1 MLWLFIPINQEY
13 EMDDLLR
20 LDASQLVAGFRQH
33 GLSPV
38 ELMCAVLDRV
48 TKLDPVLNAFC
59 ALDEERALSAARDSE
74 RRWMQGEPC
83 GPLDGVPVS
92 VKDLVAVAG
101 MPTRYGS
108 WTSSPER
115 ESADAPAVARLR
127 RAGAIPFGKT
137 TTSEFGNKIVTDSPL
152 RGATRNPWD
161 PHLSC
166 GGSSGGSAVAVAMGM
181 GPLSLATDG
190 GGSIRIPACWS
201 GVVGFKPTFA
211 LVPAGVAASWT
222 ALSTLGPIARNVR
235 DAALMLDAMTH
246 EDVDGQLETGRPRG
260 YCAALDGGVA
270 GLRIA
275 YCAAPADISVA
286 PDIAQCV
293 RTAAATFG
301 ALGATLVETEVAPLA
316 HYYGDGRMH
325 SIQWAVFFAQRM
337 RHMRPADRALLD
349 PDLRALA
356 QAGDHVDT
364 ATFSDALLARHTL
377 CTSMETFFEQYDL
390 LLTPTFH
397 CGPPPVP
404 APAARVRQAP
414 VLTAWCNQTGLP
426 AISVPCGFA
435 GHVPAGLQ
443 IIGRRGSDALV
454 LRAARAYEL
463 ARGDFP
469 TPEPELQLPAGST
482 EIAP

>member
-1 MLWLFIPINQEY
+1 MNDI
-13 EMDDLLR
+13 LR
-20 LDASQLVAGFRQH
+20 LDATQMVAGFRQH
-33 GLSPV
+33 WLSPV
-38 ELMCAVLDRV
+38 EVMCAVLDRV

-59 ALDEERALSAARDSE
+59 ALDEETALSAARDSE
-74 RRWMQGEPC
+74 RRWRQGEPC

-92 VKDLVAVAG
+92 VKDLLAVAG
-101 MPTRYGS
+101 MPTRHGS

-115 ESADAPAVARLR
+115 ESKDAPAVARLR

-152 RGATRNPWD
+152 AGATRNPWD
-161 PHLSC
+161 TRVSP
-166 GGSSGGSAVAVAMGM
+166 GGSSGGSAVAVATAM

-201 GVVGFKPTFA
+201 GVVGFKPTFD
-211 LVPAGVAASWT
+211 LVPAGPAVSWT

-235 DAALMLDAMTH
+235 DAALMLDALTC
-246 EDVDGQLETGRPRG
+246 ESSDARLATGRSGG
-260 YCAALDGGVA
+260 YGAAIDEGVK
-270 GLRIA
+270 GVRIA
-275 YCAAPADISVA
+275 YCAAPAAVSVE

-293 RTAAATFG
+293 RLAAATFG

-337 RHMRPADRALLD
+337 RHMSAVDQALLD

-356 QAGDHVDT
+356 ELGAQVDT
-364 ATFSDALLARHTL
+364 ATFADALLARHTL
-377 CTSMETFFEQYDL
+377 STSMQTFFEHYDL
-390 LLTPTFH
+390 LVTPTFH

-404 APAARVRQAP
+404 AHAGQVRHAP
-414 VLTAWCNQTGLP
+414 VLTAWCNQVGLP

-435 GHVPAGLQ
+435 GDVPTGLQ

-454 LRAARAYEL
+454 LRAAHAYER
-463 ARGDFP
+463 ASSDFP
-469 TPEPELQLPAGST
+469 TPELRLTADSWEFES
-482 EIAP
+482 